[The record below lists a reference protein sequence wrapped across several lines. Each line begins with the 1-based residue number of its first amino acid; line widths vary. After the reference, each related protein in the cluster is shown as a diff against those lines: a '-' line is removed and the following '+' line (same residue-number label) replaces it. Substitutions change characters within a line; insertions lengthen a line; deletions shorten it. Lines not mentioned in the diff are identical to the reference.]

1 MITAIIIDDEKHA
14 REFLDKLIKRYFNI
28 KLQVLELCDSV
39 NSGILAIN
47 TFNPDIVFLDIQ
59 MPNENGF
66 ELFKKI
72 EKITFEVIFT
82 TAHKD
87 YAINAI
93 KYGAFDYLLKPINQ
107 IDLLSVLKRYEIKKS
122 TSQQRE
128 RLSIVLDNLQT
139 ANNSFNKI
147 AFPTQT
153 GYDLISLNSILYCKS
168 DSNYCKVILVGGKEI
183 LLAKTL
189 KYVEQLIN
197 SSIFFRV
204 HKSFLVN
211 LNYIQNFNKLDELSI
226 IITNGEKIPVSVR
239 KKESFLNA
247 LTKKT

>member
-1 MITAIIIDDEKHA
+1 MITAIIIDDEQHA
-14 REFLDKLIKRYFNI
+14 REFLYKLIKRYFNKKI
-28 KLQVLELCDSV
+28 QILEICDSV
-39 NSGILAIN
+39 STGVKALDVYI
-47 TFNPDIVFLDIQ
+47 PDIVFLDIQ

-72 EKITFEVIFT
+72 NKITFEVIFT

-93 KYGAFDYLLKPINQ
+93 KHGAFDYLLKPINQ
-107 IDLLSVLKRYEIKKS
+107 IDLLSLIKRYEIKKS
-122 TSQQRE
+122 TSRQQE

-139 ANNSFNKI
+139 ANNSFSKI
-147 AFPTQT
+147 ALPTQT
-153 GYDLISLNSILYCKS
+153 GYDLISLNSILYCNS
-168 DSNYCKVILVGGKEI
+168 DSNYCKVILVDGKEI
-183 LLAKTL
+183 LLTKTL

-197 SSIFFRV
+197 NSLFFRV

-211 LNYIQNFNKLDELSI
+211 LNYIQSFNKQDELSI
-226 IITNGEKIPVSVR
+226 MLINNEQIPVSVR